1 MNLNKI
7 ILNFVSIS
15 FSILI
20 LLLVAIGLVELGHFC
35 YEFGYRV
42 FTEEPVASAPGTD
55 VTVQVTSDMSEREI
69 GEMLE
74 EEGLVR
80 DDLLF
85 YAQLKLSAYSKKL
98 QPGVYTLNTSM
109 TGKDMMAIMAA
120 VPEEESDGESGGENA
135 DSGDDGE
142 AGDPDD
148 GIDGAAGDLD
158 DGVGGEAGDPDDDG
172 IDGAAGDPDDDG
184 GDDDQGDET

>member
-1 MNLNKI
+1 
-7 ILNFVSIS
+7 
-15 FSILI
+15 
-20 LLLVAIGLVELGHFC
+20 
-35 YEFGYRV
+35 
-42 FTEEPVASAPGTD
+42 
-55 VTVQVTSDMSEREI
+55 
-69 GEMLE
+69 MLE

-85 YAQLKLSAYSKKL
+85 YAQLKLSAYSQKL

>member
-7 ILNFVSIS
+7 ILKFVSIS
-15 FSILI
+15 FSILV
-20 LLLVAIGLVELGHFC
+20 LLLVVIGLVELGHFC

-42 FTEEPVASAPGTD
+42 FTEPPVAASPGRD
-55 VTVQVTSDMSEREI
+55 VMVQVTDDMSEREI
-69 GEMLE
+69 GAMLE

-85 YAQLKLSAYSKKL
+85 FAQLKLSAYSKKL

-120 VPEEESDGESGGENA
+120 VPEEETGTETEDGTDGSA
-135 DSGDDGE
+135 DE
-142 AGDPDD
+142 AGAEGDVVD
-148 GIDGAAGDLD
+148 GDAGGTDGVLDGTGADGGGADADEADGDGADAGD
-158 DGVGGEAGDPDDDG
+158 G
-172 IDGAAGDPDDDG
+172 
-184 GDDDQGDET
+184 T